1 MFFCTI
7 IITIVSIFGKKSDNQ
22 MQEKYKNNINIS
34 NNNGELNSLMAR
46 TKGYTTK
53 KNRK

>member
-1 MFFCTI
+1 
-7 IITIVSIFGKKSDNQ
+7 
-22 MQEKYKNNINIS
+22 MQEKYKNNTINIS

-53 KNRK
+53 KIENKFCLQ